1 MPLLKFEVEADYDK
15 VIKLREEITRLN
27 DMLLNLPGDAP
38 VATVRN
44 IEAELARARTEFT
57 SITRAAAQAGAEL
70 EDGFK
75 KKIYDASQT
84 VNDFTERIIE
94 QKEKV
99 RSTSAELRRIGDAI
113 KGIAKDATGEDWFKK
128 QHLTKQ
134 YNELKQ
140 SLEQEKD
147 ALFNLTQ
154 EQATARLSVKR
165 LRDEYALL
173 KEEAGDNSEM
183 FEEMKEQFMGMG
195 KDILGTIGLGLGVKE
210 FVGQMMQVRGEFQ
223 QIETSLEVLLG
234 SEEKAAK
241 LMGEVKEFAKVSPL
255 DLKST
260 AAATQMMLGFNIEAE
275 KVPRYLQAIGDISM
289 GDAQRFNSLTLAF
302 SQMSA
307 TGKLMGQDL
316 NQMINAG
323 FNPLQAMADKTGKSM
338 VTLKEEMSKGAI
350 SAAMVQQAFIDAT
363 DAGGK
368 FYQMSEK
375 ASKTINGQLS
385 MLQDALDAMFN
396 SLGEQSEGV
405 MLSAIETTTS
415 LIENYETVG
424 KVVAGLVA
432 VYGTYKTAVILNIAL
447 TRSWAVAA
455 RADATA
461 KGIQTIATKAATLA
475 QHGLNAAMRANPY
488 GLAAAAL
495 IAVGAAVYAYATR
508 TSEAEEA
515 QKRLNDAIS
524 KAQGEIDGEQA
535 NIELLFNALKKAK
548 EGTKEYEQAK
558 ASIISQYGDY
568 LQGLINEKNQLLDVE
583 AAYLRVTRAAEE
595 SARARALESVTQDA
609 GNTFAEKTGEAQKNI
624 WETIEKNVK
633 NKNLKDTLIR
643 LVKNDIGNLGGISQ
657 STYDEL
663 YKAFGGERSKTNSN
677 LWMKNSDIDYI
688 KDQVRDYRD
697 ATREYNES
705 IADAKLKLG
714 TNINEYVDKDL
725 ATLQKER
732 DALQKAIDSS
742 KSDGEDTVDVIVNG
756 ELKKSYA
763 IMADAQYAMQQ
774 IEQAIKSKTLEVK
787 TEKDNKYS
795 TKYDNAKKEWEEAKA
810 ELKKIEA
817 DKDNY
822 SAEQYEKAKKREE
835 SASSAF
841 KKLGGDPTG
850 KTTKAAE
857 KEADKRQKAE
867 RKAADELLALRRQ
880 TQQSEIDILKDG
892 TEKKIAQ
899 INLDYQKQIDVI
911 NKQERNLREQ
921 NKIQKIDG
929 LTDEQQTA
937 VDAQR
942 KAAETT
948 RDRQI
953 ADAYKTDLAYMRD
966 YLKEYGTFQQQK
978 LAIAEEY
985 NQRIADSSNDWEKRS
1000 LAKERDA
1007 AMRQID
1013 INAIK
1018 AEIDWKG
1025 LFSGIGSF
1033 ASGQIRPTL
1042 DKLNA
1047 ITRSDEF
1054 KTYSLEEQQQIF
1066 DFISQLQ
1073 SQIGGGLK
1081 DSFTNLGNAVKEHK
1095 AALVEQEEAERQ
1107 ATEATNKY
1115 NRLIMEKSTIGEDGK
1130 PVVDMSDAEIKAAQ
1144 EAMLNA
1150 TDNLTDA
1157 NKKAATSLNC
1167 VQDASQSAA
1176 DTISGLVSGLQGL
1189 GSGSMS
1195 GILGGAN
1202 DLFKIFKDGDTDLS
1216 QTIASGLAKSIG
1228 GSIGTALAGPL
1239 GGQII
1244 EGVFSLLDLFRDGVE
1259 NLFSSLT
1266 DTVFGSIDGLLG
1278 SALSLDIPKAI
1289 GESLRDGLGGILD
1302 TLVDGFTLGHI
1313 SSINWNGSN
1322 SKDVVKTIDR
1332 LTDRNERLIS
1342 AISNLTDTMKSQS
1355 TAEAVSTYN
1364 QAYANQQEVNQ
1375 NYLDIAKAQAGYHG
1389 SHHSWNS
1396 QWGGFNND
1404 QMNYIRQNVR
1414 SDFNGDI
1421 FSLTPEEMK
1430 ALLGNVGIVDSIRN
1444 TGEGGYG
1451 ARLLERLEDYADQAG
1466 KLEEITDHINVTLTG
1481 ITFDSLR
1488 DSFRNSLMD
1497 MSKDAQDFSD
1507 DFSKYLMEAVLD
1519 AKLKETLDKDLEAW
1533 YDKWAEYSKDGLD
1546 ESEMAELKAE
1556 WDGITKKGLQIRDEV
1571 AAITGYDSS
1580 SYSQE
1585 ASKGVYEGLSQDLG
1599 MEMNGRMTAIQDGVG
1614 RIEQLDIERNELLRG
1629 MCGLEGMP
1637 ITALNSEDLQLL
1649 RVYIADTCTTQED
1662 VRRILA
1668 ESYVEL
1674 VSIRENTGAIIKPIK
1689 EIRSELGALR
1699 EEIRQNL

>member
-1 MPLLKFEVEADYDK
+1 MLLSFVIKKDMPLLKFEVEADYDK

-99 RSTSAELRRIGDAI
+99 RSTSTELRRIGDAI

-195 KDILGTIGLGLGVKE
+195 KNILGTIGLGLGVKE

-535 NIELLFNALKKAK
+535 NIEILFNALKKAK

-568 LQGLINEKNQLLDVE
+568 LQVLINEKNQLLDVE

-742 KSDGEDTVDVIVNG
+742 KSDGEDAVDVIVNG

-795 TKYDNAKKEWEEAKA
+795 TKYNNAKKEWEEAKA

-892 TEKKIAQ
+892 TGKKIAQ

-948 RDRQI
+948 RDKQI

-1007 AMRQID
+1007 ALSKLDFSNLKEQID
-1013 INAIK
+1013 WTAVFGDFGAMFK
-1018 AEIDWKG
+1018 DVTSSVLPDLKRYVG
-1025 LFSGIGSF
+1025 
-1033 ASGQIRPTL
+1033 
-1042 DKLNA
+1042 
-1047 ITRSDEF
+1047 SDEF
-1054 KTYSLEEQQQIF
+1054 KRLDAVEQQTLVDAMNRLEKSLGNSKGLDFKKLGVDVKSYQDAVKSAMQAQREEQLALEK
-1066 DFISQLQ
+1066 LQ
-1073 SQIGGGLK
+1073 TAQENYQKALESGTEEEK
-1081 DSFTNLGNAVKEHK
+1081 DASSIELSERKKEAAEASK
-1095 AALVEQEEAERQ
+1095 AAKETSDSVKLA
-1107 ATEATNKY
+1107 
-1115 NRLIMEKSTIGEDGK
+1115 GK
-1130 PVVDMSDAEIKAAQ
+1130 DVSDTASELSIS
-1144 EAMLNA
+1144 M
-1150 TDNLTDA
+1150 DN
-1157 NKKAATSLNC
+1157 
-1167 VQDASQSAA
+1167 V
-1176 DTISGLVSGLQGL
+1176 ISGLQQLS
-1189 GSGSMS
+1189 SGSLAGAYN
-1195 GILGGAN
+1195 GIITFGKECKG
-1202 DLFKIFKDGDTDLS
+1202 IIKDVAESLDSVPIVGWILS
-1216 QTIASGLAKSIG
+1216 IIDVLQDGLSNLIG
-1228 GSIGTALAGPL
+1228 G
-1239 GGQII
+1239 
-1244 EGVFSLLDLFRDGVE
+1244 LLDSIFNAVGGVIH
-1259 NLFSSLT
+1259 
-1266 DTVFGSIDGLLG
+1266 DV
-1278 SALSLDIPKAI
+1278 LSLNLLKTVA
-1289 GESLRDGLGGILD
+1289 ESLRDGIKSVWDGITFGGVSRLMN
-1302 TLVDGFTLGHI
+1302 
-1313 SSINWNGSN
+1313 SINGSN

-1342 AISNLTDTMKSQS
+1342 AISNLTDIMKSQS
-1355 TAEAVSTYN
+1355 IAQAVSTYN

-1404 QMNYIRQNVR
+1404 QMNWIRQNVR

-1466 KLEEITDHINVTLTG
+1466 KLEEITGNLKETLTG

-1519 AKLKETLDKDLEAW
+1519 AKLKESVDKELEEW

-1546 ESEMAELKAE
+1546 ESEMAELRDWYNAIVNK
-1556 WDGITKKGLQIRDEV
+1556 GIATRDEV

-1649 RVYIADTCTTQED
+1649 RTYIADTCTTQED